1 MHLLK
6 SINFLWQLFVED
18 LKQHA
23 YENLKDLVPT
33 DEPSFGGPSRS
44 LSVQAVPYTCPT
56 IDFQQHD
63 LRVMLQ
69 GINEGTSANINVPN
83 IKNTST

>member
-1 MHLLK
+1 MYLFNP
-6 SINFLWQLFVED
+6 INFLWQLFVED

-33 DEPSFGGPSRS
+33 DEPSFGGSSRS
-44 LSVQAVPYTCPT
+44 LSVQAVPCTCPT

-63 LRVMLQ
+63 LRVVLQ
-69 GINEGTSANINVPN
+69 GINEGISANISDPN
-83 IKNTST
+83 IKDTSG